1 MVDFI
6 EWTVQLVVELIVVE
20 LSCSTEQYENSVE
33 CIMLIESARVRPMW
47 WSTIITMDFNKKLTD
62 NSVSVTAN
70 LLGNPESTSTIK
82 FLLANQTN

>member
-6 EWTVQLVVELIVVE
+6 EWTVQLVAE
-20 LSCSTEQYENSVE
+20 LSSNAEQYENVVE
-33 CIMLIESARVRPMW
+33 CIMLIVFARVRPMW